1 LKCALLGED
10 VQSIICN
17 APQQKPAVSLDEI
30 FDAFLY
36 YYERDAF
43 KEFDRP

>member
-1 LKCALLGED
+1 
-10 VQSIICN
+10 
-17 APQQKPAVSLDEI
+17 VSLDEI